1 MVARHFKELNAWLLA
16 EPFKTEIFRIVK
28 TYRRAPWDSR
38 LKSQLLNAASA
49 VPSDIAEGFVRRSPL
64 TFANLLDYAV
74 GSLVEAERRLID
86 GAELGLYPASTCT
99 ALWLGKR
106 CLTATIR
113 LKQSQIRYAE
123 ERRESQRKRRKKPQP
138 KPDPPRPP

>member
-1 MVARHFKELNAWLLA
+1 
-16 EPFKTEIFRIVK
+16 VK

-64 TFANLLDYAV
+64 TFANLLDCAV

-86 GAELGLYPASTCT
+86 GADLGLYPAPACDT
-99 ALWLGKR
+99 ALRLGKR
-106 CLTATIR
+106 CLKATIR

-138 KPDPPRPP
+138 KPDPLPRPQ